1 MIRRTYKKL
10 IAMLVLFTLAAAP
23 LAGCSVEPSVSFKE
37 KNIEIYTFEE
47 YPLEVDVKG
56 GSADDIVWF
65 SQSPKIAMVSGG
77 KLIGL
82 KTGETVVTATL
93 GNSVTQCWVT
103 VLKNPENRTLLVN
116 KESLTLE
123 AGGSDTVTATIRES
137 GKTITN
143 SVEWTT
149 SDSAVATVD
158 QSGRIT
164 AVSRGK
170 AIITAYS
177 YLKGQHLFKD
187 ITVNVVYLASAN
199 ALLRFEDGDAAQAE
213 GATLTEYSGDK
224 EALGFEEGDTVYEYK
239 ARGGDDS
246 RLFAA
251 EVKGQDGAMNYDRL
265 IFKIKFNSSINGQI
279 NLWLARSKRRAFNF
293 GHHSAVLRRGGQD
306 RQVF

>member
-10 IAMLVLFTLAAAP
+10 IAMLVFFTLAAAP

-123 AGGSDTVTATIRES
+123 AGGRDTVTATIR
-137 GKTITN
+137 GPRR
-143 SVEWTT
+143 
-149 SDSAVATVD
+149 A
-158 QSGRIT
+158 
-164 AVSRGK
+164 
-170 AIITAYS
+170 
-177 YLKGQHLFKD
+177 
-187 ITVNVVYLASAN
+187 
-199 ALLRFEDGDAAQAE
+199 
-213 GATLTEYSGDK
+213 
-224 EALGFEEGDTVYEYK
+224 
-239 ARGGDDS
+239 
-246 RLFAA
+246 
-251 EVKGQDGAMNYDRL
+251 
-265 IFKIKFNSSINGQI
+265 
-279 NLWLARSKRRAFNF
+279 ARSSNVCTCCSGQSQTQRKCARAEDKC
-293 GHHSAVLRRGGQD
+293 G
-306 RQVF
+306 